1 MPKMEYYKVFYDVCR
16 QMVGEPMFKEIEL
29 KAIKRSGGLGR
40 WGKLEK
46 QPASPL
52 LAFVG
57 MGPGKV
63 DMIRKKTLA
72 GAAGRVFVNK
82 YLGPLEL
89 TRDKVIVENIFKEE
103 ITGEP
108 APDKLAAAVEQ
119 LKKELNDKRP
129 DLIIALGQNTKKALG
144 DYADFV
150 LPHPDI
156 IAKFGSRGEI
166 DRKLKQITK
175 ACDDEDYHAYETEPD
190 YARVQILK
198 ADREQQLVYGVIL
211 EPDTFDAHGDKVSPD
226 EIQQAAHEYLV
237 KSRIIGRQHSEQAN
251 AQLVE
256 SNIAPVDY
264 NLNDAPVKK
273 GSWVGVVKV
282 LDPQLWAEIKE
293 GKVTGFS
300 IGGMAEKKPLDGGN
314 AK

>member
-16 QMVGEPMFKEIEL
+16 QFIGEATFKEIEL

-40 WGKLEK
+40 WGKL
-46 QPASPL
+46 QLPIAPL

-57 MGPGKV
+57 MGPGKI
-63 DMIRKKTLA
+63 DMIRKKNLA
-72 GAAGRVFVNK
+72 GAAGRVFVKK
-82 YLGPLEL
+82 YLEPMEL
-89 TRDKVIVENIFKEE
+89 TRDAVIITNIFKEE
-103 ITGEP
+103 QAGEP
-108 APDKLAAAVEQ
+108 APDKLAAAVER

-175 ACDDEDYHAYETEPD
+175 ACDDEDYHFYETEPEHM
-190 YARVQILK
+190 RVQILK

-211 EPDTFDAHGDKVSPD
+211 EPDTYDAHGDKVSPE
-226 EIQQAAHEYLV
+226 EIEQAAHLYMI
-237 KSRIIGRQHSEQAN
+237 KSQIIGRQHSEKAN
-251 AQLVE
+251 AKLVE
-256 SNIAPVDY
+256 SSIAPIDY
-264 NLNDAPVKK
+264 EINGAAVKQ
-273 GSWVGVVKV
+273 GSWVAAVKV
-282 LDPQLWAEIKE
+282 LDPNLWADIKE

-300 IGGMAEKKPLDGGN
+300 IGGLAEKKPIDGGD

>member
-1 MPKMEYYKVFYDVCR
+1 MPKMEYYKVFYDICR
-16 QMVGEPMFKEIEL
+16 DMVGDAMFKEIES

-40 WGKLEK
+40 WGKLENK
-46 QPASPL
+46 PASPL

-57 MGPGKV
+57 MGPGKL
-63 DMIRKKTLA
+63 DMIRKKPIA
-72 GAAGRVFVNK
+72 GAAGRAFINK
-82 YLGPLEL
+82 YLTPLEL
-89 TRDKVIVENIFKEE
+89 TRDKVIVTNIFRNE
-103 ITGEP
+103 ITEEP
-108 APDKLAAAVEQ
+108 ASDILAAAVEQ

-144 DYADFV
+144 EYADFV

-175 ACDDEDYHAYETEPD
+175 ACDEEDYHVYEPD
-190 YARVQILK
+190 DARVRILK
-198 ADREQQLVYGVIL
+198 ADQEQQLVYGVIL
-211 EPDTFDAHGDKVSPD
+211 EPETFDAHGDKVSTE

-264 NLNDAPVKK
+264 ELNSAPVKQ

-282 LDPQLWAEIKE
+282 LDSKLWADIKD

-300 IGGMAEKKPLDGGN
+300 IGGLAEKKPL
-314 AK
+314 

>member
-1 MPKMEYYKVFYDVCR
+1 MPKLQYYKVFHEICR
-16 QMVGEPMFKEIEL
+16 QMIGEAMFKEIEL

-46 QPASPL
+46 SEAPI

-57 MGPGKV
+57 MAPGKV
-63 DMIRKKTLA
+63 DLIRKTDLA
-72 GAAGRVFVNK
+72 GLQGRVFVSK
-82 YLGPLEL
+82 YLEPMQLQ
-89 TRDKVIVENIFKEE
+89 RDQVIVTTIFKEA

-108 APDKLAAAVEQ
+108 APDDMKAAVER
-119 LKKELNDKRP
+119 LKKELYDKRP
-129 DLIIALGQNTKKALG
+129 DLIIALGQITKKALG

-150 LPHPDI
+150 LPHPEI

-166 DRKLKQITK
+166 DRKLRQITK
-175 ACDDEDYHAYETEPD
+175 ACEDQDFHFYDEDPELAL
-190 YARVQILK
+190 VQVLK
-198 ADREQQLVYGVIL
+198 ADAEQQLVYGVIL
-211 EPDTFDAHGDKVSPD
+211 EPDTFDAHGDKVSAE
-226 EIQQAAHEYLV
+226 EIEQAAHSYLV
-237 KSRIIGRQHSEQAN
+237 NSRIIGRQHMEKAN

-264 NLNDAPVKK
+264 ELNGAPVKQ

-282 LDPQLWAEIKE
+282 LDPSLWQSVKE

-300 IGGMAEKKPLDGGN
+300 IGGLAEKTPLDGG